1 MVRAK
6 KHLGQH
12 FLKSSETAARIGD
25 ALSFEGYSKVLEIGP
40 GMGILT
46 QHLLQKDVEV
56 FVVEID
62 GESVAY
68 LEENFPKLQGHI
80 IPADFLKLKLE
91 EVVKEPFALIGNYP
105 YNISSQ
111 IIFKMLDYV
120 DQIPEM
126 AGMFQKE
133 VADRLCA
140 EPGSK
145 TYGILSVL
153 TAVYYERD
161 YLFTVEKEEF
171 NPPPKVRSGV
181 IRFRRKSNY
190 QGDFNPVLLK
200 RVVKSAFNQRRK
212 TLRNALKSLNLPL
225 DGLEESLLQKRAEQ
239 LSYLE
244 FIDLTKSLDQ
254 A

>member
-12 FLKSSETAARIGD
+12 FLKSNETAARIGD

-62 GESVAY
+62 GESVVY